1 MAIFV
6 KGTTIVDLV
15 EVQSLSNQKV
25 KPETKTISFDGKKNI
40 RDIINQRSKEE
51 VKPIINPVL
60 VQESVEE
67 PSRYHNVKEG
77 DLHKLINKKSEYL
90 NDMLD
95 LKNNK

>member
-6 KGTTIVDLV
+6 KGKL
-15 EVQSLSNQKV
+15 
-25 KPETKTISFDGKKNI
+25 FDGKTEQNAPSVETKKPEI
-40 RDIINQRSKEE
+40 KIQHIVRQTIQKE
-51 VKPIINPVL
+51 I
-60 VQESVEE
+60 VEE